1 MALLEVQ
8 GLTAGY
14 GIVQVLFGLD
24 FSVDAG
30 EAVVILG
37 ANGSGKTTTLRAVS
51 GMIAAGGAVRFDGR
65 SVRGMRPDR
74 LVAAG
79 VSHVPQ
85 GRGTISDLTVDENLR
100 AGAYSRRDRGIAA
113 DIEHWYSV
121 FPRLGERRDQAAGS
135 MSGGEQQM
143 LAIARAFMS
152 RPRLVLLD
160 EPSLGLAPLVT
171 REVFDRVGD
180 LVRDTGT
187 AVLVVEQNANLALAF
202 ASRAYVLEAGRI
214 VNQGSSDELRG
225 DESIRQAYLGS

>member
-74 LVAAG
+74 LVD
-79 VSHVPQ
+79 HRPH
-85 GRGTISDLTVDENLR
+85 RLR
-100 AGAYSRRDRGIAA
+100 Q
-113 DIEHWYSV
+113 
-121 FPRLGERRDQAAGS
+121 PRLGK
-135 MSGGEQQM
+135 
-143 LAIARAFMS
+143 
-152 RPRLVLLD
+152 
-160 EPSLGLAPLVT
+160 PL
-171 REVFDRVGD
+171 
-180 LVRDTGT
+180 
-187 AVLVVEQNANLALAF
+187 
-202 ASRAYVLEAGRI
+202 
-214 VNQGSSDELRG
+214 
-225 DESIRQAYLGS
+225 